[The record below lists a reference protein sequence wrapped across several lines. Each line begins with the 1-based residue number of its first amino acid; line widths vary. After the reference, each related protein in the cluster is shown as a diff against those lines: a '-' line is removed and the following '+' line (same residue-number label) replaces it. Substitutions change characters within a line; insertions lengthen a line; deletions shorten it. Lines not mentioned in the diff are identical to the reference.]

1 MRHPGAENPGNSC
14 RSSSGKPTAY
24 EQAGIKGANRGLN
37 GAMSRR
43 LASIIEVR
51 KLGNAILKLDLLFR
65 DRGRLFW
72 ILNIGGWTGY
82 TLTAWLGALAHEK
95 PESYFAVIAATAVT
109 GIAVTIPMRYLL
121 RWLWTRSLL
130 MLASV
135 MLFSCYVTALGW
147 RWLQN
152 YLYYD
157 WVKNDWQPEHLMD
170 YVSGVMGS
178 FYILL
183 CWSGLYFG
191 IKYYR
196 QLQEQTQQTLKA
208 TAAAHQAQLKML
220 RYQLNPHFLFNT
232 LNAISTLI
240 LDGANDTANKAV
252 SRLSDFLRYTL
263 DNDPLSQVTLGSE
276 LGAIDLYL
284 EIEKVRFG
292 DRLIIEKAL
301 ESPAE
306 KALVPS
312 LILQPLIEN
321 AIKYAISPSEEG
333 GTLKISARVQRGVL
347 VMQISDTG
355 PGLGN
360 GKSSHKSSGV
370 GLKNT
375 RERLQQ
381 LYGDDQAFT
390 LAPNEPSGLI
400 ITINLPYEEG
410 NA

>member
-1 MRHPGAENPGNSC
+1 MD
-14 RSSSGKPTAY
+14 
-24 EQAGIKGANRGLN
+24 LDF
-37 GAMSRR
+37 
-43 LASIIEVR
+43 ASQ
-51 KLGNAILKLDLLFR
+51 LQN
-65 DRGRLFW
+65 RGRLFW
-72 ILNIGGWTGY
+72 ILNIGGWVGY
-82 TLTAWLGALAHEK
+82 TLTAWVGAFAHEK
-95 PESYFAVIAATAVT
+95 PESYFAVIAATAVIGFVLT
-109 GIAVTIPMRYLL
+109 VPMRLVF
-121 RWLWTRSLL
+121 RRFWTSSIGS
-130 MLASV
+130 MAIV
-135 MLFSCYVTALGW
+135 MVSSCYVLALGW
-147 RWLQN
+147 RWVHN
-152 YLYYD
+152 ILYYD
-157 WVKNDWQPEHLMD
+157 WVKNSWRPEHLMD

-191 IKYYR
+191 IKYYQ
-196 QLQEQTQQTLKA
+196 QLQEQTQKTLKA

-263 DNDPLSQVTLGSE
+263 DNDPMSRVTLGSE
-276 LGAIDLYL
+276 LNAIDLYL

-292 DRLIIEKAL
+292 DRLIIEKQIEA
-301 ESPAE
+301 PADN
-306 KALVPS
+306 ALVPS

-333 GTLKISARVQRGVL
+333 GVLRIAARVQRGVL
-347 VMQISDTG
+347 VVQISDTG

-360 GKSSHKSSGV
+360 GKSEHKSSGV

-381 LYGDDQAFT
+381 LYDDNQAFT

-400 ITINLPYEEG
+400 ITINLPFEE
-410 NA
+410 ADA

>member
-1 MRHPGAENPGNSC
+1 
-14 RSSSGKPTAY
+14 
-24 EQAGIKGANRGLN
+24 
-37 GAMSRR
+37 
-43 LASIIEVR
+43 
-51 KLGNAILKLDLLFR
+51 
-65 DRGRLFW
+65 
-72 ILNIGGWTGY
+72 
-82 TLTAWLGALAHEK
+82 
-95 PESYFAVIAATAVT
+95 
-109 GIAVTIPMRYLL
+109 
-121 RWLWTRSLL
+121 
-130 MLASV
+130 
-135 MLFSCYVTALGW
+135 
-147 RWLQN
+147 
-152 YLYYD
+152 
-157 WVKNDWQPEHLMD
+157 
-170 YVSGVMGS
+170 
-178 FYILL
+178 L

-191 IKYYR
+191 IKYYQ
-196 QLQEQTQQTLKA
+196 QLQEQTEQTLKA

-240 LDGANDTANKAV
+240 LDGANATANKAV

-263 DNDPLSQVTLGSE
+263 DNDPMSQVTLSSE

-292 DRLIIEKAL
+292 DRLIIEKSI

-333 GTLKISARVQRGVL
+333 GTLRISARVQLDVL
-347 VMQISDTG
+347 VIQVSDTG

-360 GKSSHKSSGV
+360 CESKHKSSGV

-390 LAPNEPSGLI
+390 LAPNEPRGLTV
-400 ITINLPYEEG
+400 TINLPFELPREG
-410 NA
+410 GDA